1 MGCLLLRRPNYA
13 ARKLAEQGTDNKQG
27 DVKVGKAAQDAH
39 GDDEGNDQ
47 VDREEPVH
55 RKLSASYA
63 PVPKGKRCDES
74 QDDQSQQKPGGT
86 V

>member
-1 MGCLLLRRPNYA
+1 MGCLLLRRPNSA
-13 ARKLAEQGTDNKQG
+13 ARELAEQGADNKQG

-55 RKLSASYA
+55 
-63 PVPKGKRCDES
+63 
-74 QDDQSQQKPGGT
+74 
-86 V
+86 